1 MEFLAKIFTVRNL
14 IWAVVLLAVVWW
26 FMPGLLPGSTM
37 LWKVSWPKTDFSKA
51 SVDMSEIRSGG
62 PRKDG
67 IPSID
72 DPTFKP
78 VREVELAPMV
88 PVISLRVNDDAR
100 AYPLGILMSHE
111 IVNDRVGGIPVAVT
125 YCPLCNAAI
134 VFDARVQ
141 GMELEFGTTGNLR
154 NSDLVMYDRQTESW
168 WQQFLGEA
176 IVGEFT
182 GTQLRMMPSRIESF
196 AKFKERFPEGQVL
209 NPSSSFR
216 GYGSNPYVG
225 YDTDRTPFLYR
236 GPLPKDMPAM
246 TRLVVVGQE
255 AWTLDLLRRQRKIE
269 KGDLVITW
277 EPGQNSALD
286 TRNIASGR
294 DVGNV
299 TVQRKTADGLKDEV
313 HDITFAFVF
322 QAFKPQGKVYKSW
335 PPAAGAKS

>member
-1 MEFLAKIFTVRNL
+1 MSKLLKIFSVRNL
-14 IWAVVLLAVVWW
+14 IWAVVILVAVWW
-26 FMPGLLPGSTM
+26 FMPGMLPGSDLM
-37 LWKVSWPKTDFSKA
+37 WKVSWPKTDFTKT
-51 SVDMSEIRSGG
+51 SVDTGEIMSGG

-78 VREVELAPMV
+78 VSEVQLAATV
-88 PVISLRVNDDAR
+88 PVISLRINGDAR

-111 IVNDRVGGIPVAVT
+111 IVNDRVGGVPVTVT

-134 VFDARVQ
+134 VFDARLE
-141 GMELEFGTTGNLR
+141 GLELEFGTTGKLR

-168 WQQFLGEA
+168 WQQFMGES
-176 IVGEFT
+176 IVGELT
-182 GTQLRMMPSRIESF
+182 GKRLKMLPSRIESF
-196 AKFKERFPEGQVL
+196 ARFKERFPNGQVL

-216 GYGSNPYVG
+216 GFGSNPYVG
-225 YDTDRTPFLYR
+225 YDTDRSPFLYR

-246 TRLVVVGQE
+246 TRLVVVGEE
-255 AWTLDLLRRQRKIE
+255 AWTLDILRQHRKIE

-286 TRNIASGR
+286 TRNISKGR

-299 TVQRKTADGLKDEV
+299 IVQRKTAGGLKDEV

-322 QAFKPQGKVYKSW
+322 NAFKPQGRVYKSW
-335 PPAAGAKS
+335 PPGSDAKS